1 MPEDIPEPAARLTD
15 EEVAWRASDWSDFRR
30 DYGSHD
36 DAVRSREFSAFCA
49 GWDAR
54 HLSPRLTAGQQAVVD
69 QVRHMVEAS
78 SHVAASI
85 TDALYTDAADRAE
98 ADAIANASP
107 LQRAALTDARALLAG
122 EEACTCADLL
132 PEGKAPAPCSVHGWV
147 GEPPTPAE
155 HDHRPVQHRDGRA
168 PWCRICGLDAD
179 GNAPASRFTTRREAR
194 EAALREKG
202 DAIATAASAGTV
214 TADDLARAAGRPI
227 PDAPQA

>member
-30 DYGSHD
+30 DYASHD
-36 DAVRSREFSAFCA
+36 EAVRSREYAAFCA

-85 TDALYTDAADRAE
+85 TDALYTDAADRAD
-98 ADAIANASP
+98 ADA
-107 LQRAALTDARALLAG
+107 LAG
-122 EEACTCADLL
+122 LSDRRRADVEAVREKIAEAREEPVT
-132 PEGKAPAPCSVHGWV
+132 
-147 GEPPTPAE
+147 GEPDGADPLPE
-155 HDHRPVQHRDGRA
+155 HDHRPVQHRDGRE
-168 PWCRICGLDAD
+168 PWCRVCGLNAD
-179 GNAPASRFTTRREAR
+179 GNAPASRFESRREAR
-194 EAALREKG
+194 EAA
-202 DAIATAASAGTV
+202 SARNTV
-214 TADDLARAAGRPI
+214 TAADLARAAGRPI

>member
-36 DAVRSREFSAFCA
+36 DAVRSREFAAFCA

-98 ADAIANASP
+98 AD
-107 LQRAALTDARALLAG
+107 TLAG
-122 EEACTCADLL
+122 LSDRRRADVEAAREKIAERSEPVTGE
-132 PEGKAPAPCSVHGWV
+132 PEGA
-147 GEPPTPAE
+147 EPLPE

-168 PWCRICGLDAD
+168 PWCRVCGLDAD
-179 GNAPASRFTTRREAR
+179 YNAPASRFTSRREAR

-202 DAIATAASAGTV
+202 DALAADILGVGPTL
-214 TADDLARAAGRPI
+214 TPDDLARAAARPI
-227 PDAPQA
+227 PDNPQA